1 MNQLSQAKFLFAV
14 WKFPVISTCADYA
27 EHGNAIWALIDQR
40 SFSLA
45 DRTFLEDFSFFYNL
59 QLLLY
64 DMLGGS
70 LWSIPWKTVNVK
82 SFSPIAEYEPQANR
96 P

>member
-1 MNQLSQAKFLFAV
+1 MAA
-14 WKFPVISTCADYA
+14 
-27 EHGNAIWALIDQR
+27 WALTDQD
-40 SFSLA
+40 SNLCLT

-82 SFSPIAEYEPQANR
+82 SFSPIAGYEPQANR